1 MEMIFVSSLLEVDK
15 FLDFFSVSFA
25 QKYATTKKKS
35 DDKNEHVV
43 LYICTNACVNKYY
56 HFNLLLPSS
65 HPTVKTKSR
74 RLARQLQR
82 LVLSFGDSLRRSLLL
97 HLHHLRLHLLVFARD
112 VVVVRK
118 QMVVRVNDN
127 KTNNKTND

>member
-1 MEMIFVSSLLEVDK
+1 MSFFDGDDFCLSLLEVDK
-15 FLDFFSVSFA
+15 FLDFFPSLSLKNMRP
-25 QKYATTKKKS
+25 QKKKS

-97 HLHHLRLHLLVFARD
+97 HLHHLRLHLLVFARG

-127 KTNNKTND
+127 KTND

>member
-15 FLDFFSVSFA
+15 FLDFFPSLS
-25 QKYATTKKKS
+25 QKKICDHKKS

-97 HLHHLRLHLLVFARD
+97 HLHHLRLHLLVFARG